1 MSFRTEK
8 LASVIKKD
16 VGEIL
21 QKDYQPSGTFITVT
35 QVRVTDDLSIAKVYL
50 SVFAPGQ
57 DEEPIY
63 RHIDT
68 HQHEIRYKLAA
79 KIKNQVRRIP
89 ELLFFHDD
97 TAEYVNKIERLFD
110 NVKRQVRMAESADN
124 HGEDPSR
131 FRFRT
136 DAHQWD
142 LADRMCRWLAINTS
156 YLTTFLV

>member
-79 KIKNQVRRIP
+79 KRSEEHTSELQSRGHLVCRLLLEKKKQKIYLKRKTNSKNNYNSI
-89 ELLFFHDD
+89 LL
-97 TAEYVNKIERLFD
+97 T
-110 NVKRQVRMAESADN
+110 
-124 HGEDPSR
+124 
-131 FRFRT
+131 
-136 DAHQWD
+136 
-142 LADRMCRWLAINTS
+142 
-156 YLTTFLV
+156 